1 MCVRDTNEVH
11 ISVQAA
17 EYGEIAGKRIDIM
30 AFAVVNQN
38 SQAVRTAGR
47 AEICDVETKS
57 GISTTMLAQKFVVQI
72 CAAHGVGGL
81 KFQIESPVGLR
92 RHMERT
98 IISAAGSPIIFAAL
112 TIFGIPGVRETNC
125 LCFFRGKQK
134 RWFKICGRYVK
145 KPVIIE
151 GNHST
156 HFYSS
161 LYIKS
166 LG

>member
-81 KFQIESPVGLR
+81 KFQDVY
-92 RHMERT
+92 
-98 IISAAGSPIIFAAL
+98 
-112 TIFGIPGVRETNC
+112 
-125 LCFFRGKQK
+125 K
-134 RWFKICGRYVK
+134 RQPYHHLWGCHTQDAQAQGD
-145 KPVIIE
+145 
-151 GNHST
+151 
-156 HFYSS
+156 
-161 LYIKS
+161 L
-166 LG
+166 L